1 MSSIVSGSG
10 GGARRRTRRARE
22 AFSFSSV
29 RGREATGT
37 HLLRIGN
44 YSTVDS
50 ACPRGKR
57 VESEPFRDGGRR
69 WKLLYYP
76 NGHGDSTSGRATVML
91 RLLDNRFL
99 GRAADAT
106 AEYRVAI
113 LDGEGST
120 VCSTSVD
127 PQNYSVNGTSG
138 IWTDVL
144 EAKAEERKKALR
156 LLKEDSLCV
165 RCDVTVHSLEKEARV
180 WCFLRRLLD

>member
-1 MSSIVSGSG
+1 VAALGD
-10 GGARRRTRRARE
+10 AWRRARE

-76 NGHGDSTSGRATVML
+76 NGHGNSTSGRDTVML

-106 AEYRVAI
+106 AAYRVAI
-113 LDGEGST
+113 LDGEGGT

-127 PQNYSVNGTSG
+127 PQNYSVNGTPIG
-138 IWTDVL
+138 D
-144 EAKAEERKKALR
+144 
-156 LLKEDSLCV
+156 
-165 RCDVTVHSLEKEARV
+165 
-180 WCFLRRLLD
+180 LD